1 VSHPNSILRRRP
13 SRRPRGFTLV
23 EAALTM
29 VIIGTGV
36 LAMLQLL
43 AAGTMSNGAAA
54 ELTTAVNLANNVHE
68 IAVALPFT
76 CAANPAS
83 TTFKDTGGPA
93 NYTYL
98 WDLNGDSYSP
108 PLDIRR
114 NAISAYS
121 TWTQKVTVQSVDPQ
135 NLDAVRPNSVT
146 LPTARV
152 TVLILHGAKTVYR
165 ASWLI
170 AAPNS

>member
-1 VSHPNSILRRRP
+1 
-13 SRRPRGFTLV
+13 
-23 EAALTM
+23 M

-36 LAMLQLL
+36 VAMLQLL
-43 AAGTMSNGAAA
+43 AAGTMSNSSAA

-68 IAVALPFT
+68 IAFALPFT
-76 CAANPAS
+76 STTNPTS
-83 TTFKDTGGPA
+83 TTFKDSGGPT

-114 NAISAYS
+114 NTISTYS
-121 TWTQKVTVQSVDPQ
+121 NWTQKVTVQSVDPV
-135 NLDAVRPNSVT
+135 NLNAARPNSVT

-152 TVLILHGAKTVYR
+152 TVVILHGSKTVYK